1 MHRQH
6 WVIVYFELQE
16 CHFGQLTTL
25 FLCWHSFWYVSDGYA
40 VYPCF
45 IEPEDHLA
53 AFSSTARSAE
63 GRRCAVA

>member
-45 IEPEDHLA
+45 IEPEDHLV
-53 AFSSTARSAE
+53 SKTYMT
-63 GRRCAVA
+63 